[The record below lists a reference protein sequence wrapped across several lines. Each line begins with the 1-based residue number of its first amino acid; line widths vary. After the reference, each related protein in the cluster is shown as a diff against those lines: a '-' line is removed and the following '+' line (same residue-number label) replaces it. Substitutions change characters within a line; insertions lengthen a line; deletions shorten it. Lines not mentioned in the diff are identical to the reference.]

1 MQEVNRP
8 LSISPPEF
16 NHSSTEAYPSPLS
29 LRRDDKMTSMDTGKN
44 LSIETVKSDGSI
56 ENEEEEEL
64 VGAELMNLA
73 GNNAESDQ

>member
-1 MQEVNRP
+1 M
-8 LSISPPEF
+8 
-16 NHSSTEAYPSPLS
+16 A
-29 LRRDDKMTSMDTGKN
+29 SMDTGKN
-44 LSIETVKSDGSI
+44 LSIESVKSDESI